1 MTINNMNNNLNLKK
15 IATIAGLFLGAFA
28 ISAFAASWTPPI
40 TSAPGGNT
48 GAPINVTTSPQYKE
62 GSLAIGKGSLPSLG
76 FDLEV
81 DGPAIFSGAL
91 IAGGLST
98 EGITKTGYLT
108 VGGSDSDKA
117 GYVLTNK
124 ADSAGKATGEV
135 EWKPAGSGNGNSSN
149 NVSVYNF
156 TSRYYELMQNE
167 DFRAWFRSL
176 PKGEAMLKPL
186 SGDFVGKFN
195 NEGWSSSNARIT
207 ADKLCNF
214 FTNGPSIDYDVDGR
228 GSDNNN
234 HFVAWNR
241 KKGVWESEYSS
252 TRDSTDITRV
262 ACLGLNGIIRGVI
275 LEIKA
280 KDSTI
285 ACPSDRQ
292 TYRCQ

>member
-40 TSAPGGNT
+40 TAAPSGNT
-48 GAPINVTTSPQYKE
+48 GAPINVTALSQYKE
-62 GSLAIGKGSLPSLG
+62 GSLAIGKSSSPSPG

-149 NVSVYNF
+149 NASVYNF
-156 TSRYYELMQNE
+156 NSRYYELMKNE
-167 DFRAWFRSL
+167 DFRAWFRSF

-186 SGDFVGKFN
+186 SGDFVVKFN
-195 NEGWSSSNARIT
+195 DEGWSPSNTRIT

-214 FTNGPSIDYDVDGR
+214 FTNGPSIDYDVDGL
-228 GSDNNN
+228 GSKNGN

-252 TRDSTDITRV
+252 WLDSTDITRV
-262 ACLGLNGIIRGVI
+262 ACLGLNGIIRGSTF
-275 LEIKA
+275 EIKA
-280 KDSTI
+280 EISDRV
-285 ACPSDRQ
+285 CPSEKQ